1 MNKNLIVVL
10 LIILAGCKAKDASSQ
25 GQLLFQKASAILRAA
40 PDNTDSLNHAISLI
54 DSAIG
59 YDKNN
64 VEYLLAESHIFIG
77 LKRYNKAIDACNHVL
92 AIDRNNFFAV
102 LTKGVVYDR
111 LNNSDSSH
119 TSYREA
125 LNSLEQTKFSS
136 DIFKDYQRIII
147 YGLLNDTTQ
156 FKSRLNEFQKYR
168 GKSSDFPAFYD
179 ELKNFKK
186 EEFVDSY

>member
-1 MNKNLIVVL
+1 M
-10 LIILAGCKAKDASSQ
+10 
-25 GQLLFQKASAILRAA
+25 
-40 PDNTDSLNHAISLI
+40 
-54 DSAIG
+54 
-59 YDKNN
+59 
-64 VEYLLAESHIFIG
+64 LAESHIFIG

-102 LTKGVVYDR
+102 LTKGVVFDR

-156 FKSRLNEFQKYR
+156 FKSRLNEFQKYS